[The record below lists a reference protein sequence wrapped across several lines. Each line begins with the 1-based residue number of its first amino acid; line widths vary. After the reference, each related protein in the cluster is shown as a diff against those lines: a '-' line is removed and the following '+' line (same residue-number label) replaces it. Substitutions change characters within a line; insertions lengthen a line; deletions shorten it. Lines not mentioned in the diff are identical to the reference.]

1 MKNIDVKSLLNQAG
15 CRHMKYI
22 LLMIGMVALVG
33 CGRKEP
39 VQLSV
44 SNTEEI
50 KLWEF
55 KTGGAIGDSSSAIG
69 SDGTVYVGSFDKK
82 LYAINGKSGVKLW
95 EFETGGYVL
104 SSPAIGSDGTVYVGS
119 DDKKLYAFRTDSKGL
134 AKSSWPMR
142 GQNARHTGRTK

>member
-1 MKNIDVKSLLNQAG
+1 MKNIDVKSILNQAG

-69 SDGTVYVGSFDKK
+69 SDGTVYVGS
-82 LYAINGKSGVKLW
+82 
-95 EFETGGYVL
+95 
-104 SSPAIGSDGTVYVGS
+104 